1 MVTDQAA
8 EECFFHSSLKLN
20 WMEIT
25 LPIFCML
32 RTFQCRKHIHEFA
45 TDLNG
50 IFHNIFCSPRMNIQS
65 VDIQMNFLSIK
76 VLIDKIAKSITIQ
89 SIGNVCTETFNVE
102 FVSTKKAD
110 LFVTGETN
118 LDWSVRKFW
127 MFAEVFCHSHDGSD
141 SCLVISAQ
149 QSGTVCQN
157 QILTGIHGKTRIFGC
172 FHYNIQF
179 FI

>member
-1 MVTDQAA
+1 
-8 EECFFHSSLKLN
+8 
-20 WMEIT
+20 
-25 LPIFCML
+25 
-32 RTFQCRKHIHEFA
+32 
-45 TDLNG
+45 
-50 IFHNIFCSPRMNIQS
+50 MNIQS